1 MSLPDVSR
9 LARAAAALAMC
20 VGLSACFR
28 PLYGPTAS
36 GEPLRASLA
45 AIEIDEVGVAPTF
58 ERFGHYLRSEL
69 AFDLN
74 GSGVPAPKRYKLALA
89 FTSTLT
95 TPIVDTQSGRAQS
108 ATINGTVT
116 YTLTN
121 ADRSQTLT
129 SCRATGT
136 VSYDRNPQRFASLRA
151 GRDAEI
157 RLAKVLAD
165 QIRTRLSIALA
176 NRT

>member
-1 MSLPDVSR
+1 MSLPDVPR

-95 TPIVDTQSGRAQS
+95 TPIVDTQSGRA
-108 ATINGTVT
+108 
-116 YTLTN
+116 
-121 ADRSQTLT
+121 
-129 SCRATGT
+129 TGT
-136 VSYDRNPQRFASLRA
+136 ASYDRNPQRFASLRA

>member
-1 MSLPDVSR
+1 M
-9 LARAAAALAMC
+9 
-20 VGLSACFR
+20 
-28 PLYGPTAS
+28 PT
-36 GEPLRASLA
+36 
-45 AIEIDEVGVAPTF
+45 
-58 ERFGHYLRSEL
+58 
-69 AFDLN
+69 
-74 GSGVPAPKRYKLALA
+74 PKRYKLALA

-116 YTLTN
+116 YKLTN

-129 SCRATGT
+129 SGRATGT
-136 VSYDRNPQRFASLRA
+136 ASYDRNPQRFASLRA